1 MTDPL
6 LLPAGCR
13 LVHIGPHKT
22 GTTAVQWAL
31 HHAREELHAQGV
43 HYAHPRPQAYKPAI
57 ALTGLRGRVGGPK
70 VDDKPWLRLVAE
82 VERERDRRVVIS
94 SESFS
99 NARRPHIERLADDL
113 GRDRVHIVRMLRRYD
128 KMLPSQWQ
136 QTVAACRRQTFEAYL
151 HNVATD
157 PRHAFWRRHGYA
169 ELTRRW
175 AEVVGPEN
183 VTTVVVDEDDHD
195 WLLRVMERML
205 GLLEGTLRPQPERS
219 NRSLTR
225 GEVELLRRFNHL
237 REQVGWADRVHFNYV
252 RLAASPGMR
261 LLPPDP
267 AGGRIEL
274 PRALRPMVAEATE
287 RDLAALAELGV
298 RVVGEI
304 ELLRPPP
311 ADAPTWADDT
321 TEPASIAAVSAAAA
335 VAAVVE
341 RVDEHGPISLAG
353 RARPRVSPPPSEE
366 SHGDEREHSA
376 PLARR
381 TRVHVVP
388 PTGPEGHR
396 LRTSVQAAQGLFAAA
411 KRPCRVVDRLDEV
424 AGRRAH
430 VVLVAVPPR
439 QLLAGRWHEHVVGRD
454 PLPFAAWQREVPL
467 PAGELPGLIREA
479 VQRWDAKRVTVVAA
493 DVFSPAHVDRA
504 LAALGD
510 VAPDQMSQL
519 AGSRRVLSWAE
530 TALVRRLDEHA
541 REQGWDDSTWQRYV
555 VEGVLPW
562 LLSTAPALL
571 HRGIALDARSADW
584 VRRESRALLDALA
597 SSGVRVVGDLSAL
610 RQGARA
616 RPSTTAEPR
625 LRPVAGALALG
636 GAIAATEP
644 RTG

>member
-99 NARRPHIERLADDL
+99 NASRPHIERLADDL

-136 QTVAACRRQTFEAYL
+136 QTVAARRRQPFETYL
-151 HNVATD
+151 DNVAAD
-157 PRHAFWRRHGYA
+157 PQHAFWRRHGYA

-183 VTTVVVDEDDHD
+183 VTAVVVDEGDHD

-205 GLLEGTLRPQPERS
+205 GLVEGTLRPQPERS

-225 GEVELLRRFNHL
+225 GEVELQRRFNHL

-252 RLAASPGMR
+252 RLAASPAMR
-261 LLPPDP
+261 LMPPDP

-274 PRALRPMVAEATE
+274 PRALRPMVAAATE
-287 RDLAALAELGV
+287 RDLEALAELGV
-298 RVVGEI
+298 RVVGDT

-311 ADAPTWADDT
+311 ADTRTWGDGT
-321 TEPASIAAVSAAAA
+321 PEPASIAAVGAAAA
-335 VAAVVE
+335 VAAVVA
-341 RVDEHGPISLAG
+341 RVDEHGPISLAN
-353 RARPRVSPPPSEE
+353 RARARVSPPASEE
-366 SHGDEREHSA
+366 SHDDEHAPAA

-381 TRVHVVP
+381 TRMYVVP
-388 PTGPEGHR
+388 PPGPEGHR
-396 LRTSVQAAQGLFAAA
+396 LRESIQAARGLFADA
-411 KRPCRVVDRLDEV
+411 KRPCRVADRLDEV
-424 AGRRAH
+424 AGRRVH

-439 QLLAGRWHEHVVGRD
+439 QLLASRWHDHVVGRD
-454 PLPFAAWQREVPL
+454 PLTFAAWQREVPL
-467 PAGELPGLIREA
+467 PDGDLPGLIREA
-479 VQRWDAKRVTVVAA
+479 VQRWDAKRVSVVAA
-493 DVFSPAHVDRA
+493 DVFDPAKADRA

-510 VAPDQMSQL
+510 VAPDRMQQL

-541 REQGWDDSTWQRYV
+541 REQGWDEPTWQRYV
-555 VEGVLPW
+555 VDGVVPW
-562 LLSTAPALL
+562 LLSTGPAQL
-571 HRGIALDARSADW
+571 HRGIGLDERSADW
-584 VRRESRALLDALA
+584 VRRESRALLDTLA
-597 SSGVRVVGDLSAL
+597 SCGVRVVGDLRPV
-610 RQGARA
+610 RQGTRA
-616 RPSTTAEPR
+616 RPSTTEEPR
-625 LRPVAGALALG
+625 LRPITGALALG

-644 RTG
+644 RSG